1 MTASL
6 RAVPLFAELSDF
18 DLDLLRRRSEV
29 VSLEAGEELFAE
41 GAAGERAFVISSG
54 EIEIVKRTGDREVLL
69 AVRKPGEV
77 IGEMALLQDA
87 PRSATAKARTDAKL
101 LAIPKAEID
110 VLMDS
115 SISAVRAMFKV
126 LLERWQAT
134 QSLLTQSERMAQL
147 GTLTAGLAHELN
159 NPAAAVNRAAGQLGD
174 SVAELAAAE
183 RRLAG
188 EVGGSDREAIES
200 LRSRLGE
207 LERFGEPIDALDRS
221 DREDEVEDA
230 LTDAGV
236 ADAWRLAPAMV
247 DAGLADLI
255 DEVVETAG
263 ERSGD
268 LLEVLRAGHDVAS
281 LLHEVEEG
289 TRRLSS
295 IVRALKSYSYLDQ
308 GPVQEVDLPT
318 GLDDTLLILKAK
330 LSDIEVV
337 REYVADLPKIQGYG
351 GELNQ
356 VWTNLLDNAA
366 DAIHESERG
375 DGRIV
380 IRAFPEG
387 ELVVIEVEDN
397 GPGIRPEAIHRV
409 FDSFFTTKPPGS
421 GTGLGLNISYSIVVN
436 KHRGDITVDSEPGRT
451 VFRVEL
457 PRTVPV

>member
-1 MTASL
+1 MTDLL
-6 RAVPLFAELSDF
+6 RSVPLFAELSDF
-18 DLDLLRRRSEV
+18 DLDLLKRRAETIT
-29 VSLEAGEELFAE
+29 LEPGEELFAE
-41 GAAGERAFVISSG
+41 GDAGARAFVISEG
-54 EIEIVKRTGDREVLL
+54 EIEIVKRTGEREVLL
-69 AVRKPGEV
+69 AVHKPGEV

-87 PRSATAKARTDAKL
+87 PRSATAKARTTARL

-115 SISAVRAMFKV
+115 SIQAVRAMFKV

-188 EVGGSDREAIES
+188 VVEGPEREAIES
-200 LRSRLGE
+200 LRSRLDE
-207 LERFGEPIDALDRS
+207 IERSDEQMDALDRS
-221 DREDEVEDA
+221 DREDEIEDV

-236 ADAWRLAPAMV
+236 DDAWRLAPAIV
-247 DAGLADLI
+247 DAGLADVV
-255 DEVVETAG
+255 DDVVETAG
-263 ERSGD
+263 ERSAEV
-268 LLEVLRAGHDVAS
+268 LEVLRAKHEVAS

-318 GLDDTLLILKAK
+318 GLDDTLLILKTK
-330 LSDIEVV
+330 LSDIEVR
-337 REYVADLPKIQGYG
+337 REYADDLPRIQGYG

-366 DAIHESERG
+366 DAIHESERP
-375 DGRIV
+375 DGVIV
-380 IRAFPEG
+380 IRAFPEA
-387 ELVVIEVEDN
+387 ELVVVEVEDN
-397 GPGIRPEAIHRV
+397 GLGIRPEAIRRV

-436 KHRGDITVDSEPGRT
+436 KHRGDITVESEPGRT

>member
-1 MTASL
+1 MASSL
-6 RAVPLFAELSDF
+6 RAVPLFAELSDS
-18 DLDLLRRRSEV
+18 DLDLLEHRSEV
-29 VSLEAGEELFAE
+29 VALAAGEELFAE
-41 GAAGERAFVISSG
+41 GAVGERAFIISEG

-69 AVRKPGEV
+69 AVRGSGDV

-87 PRSATAKARTDAKL
+87 PRSATAKAKTDARL

-134 QSLLTQSERMAQL
+134 QSMLNQSERMAQL

-174 SVAELAAAE
+174 SVSELVGAE
-183 RRLAG
+183 RKLARTSG
-188 EVGGSDREAIES
+188 DVDRDSIES
-200 LRSRLGE
+200 LRSRLDAVD
-207 LERFGEPIDALDRS
+207 RSDVAMDALDRS

-236 ADAWRLAPAMV
+236 DDAWRLAPAIV
-247 DAGLADLI
+247 ESGLANFV
-255 DEVVETAG
+255 DEVIASAG

-268 LLEVLRAGHDVAS
+268 LLEVLRAEHDVAS

-295 IVRALKSYSYLDQ
+295 IVKALKSYSYLDQ
-308 GPVQEVDLPT
+308 GPVQEVDLEV
-318 GLDDTLLILKAK
+318 GLEDTLLILKTK
-330 LSDIEVV
+330 LSVIEVE
-337 REYVADLPKIQGYG
+337 RRYADDLPRIQGYG

-366 DAIHESERG
+366 DAINETERP
-375 DGRIV
+375 DGKIV

-387 ELVVIEVEDN
+387 DLVVVEVEDN
-397 GPGIRPEAIHRV
+397 GPGIPSNAIHRV

-421 GTGLGLNISYSIVVN
+421 GTGLGLNITYSIIVN
-436 KHRGDITVDSEPGRT
+436 KHRGEITVESAPGRT

-457 PRTVPV
+457 PRKVPV